1 MAKVVVAV
9 SLDVEVAG
17 ELQRVSRERDKPV
30 SRIVNDAVSD

>member
-1 MAKVVVAV
+1 MPKVVLAV
-9 SLDVEVAG
+9 GLDVEVAR